1 MNRYLLNFKSF
12 FQFLSRNKAY
22 TFIDIFGL
30 SVSLM
35 FVILIAVY
43 TWQELSTDRFQ
54 EKGDRICILA
64 NDNNCGSAYRLA
76 QHVKDRYPEVE
87 KICPVAFF
95 GSRPV
100 EIQGKDWNP
109 TLGMV
114 DSTFFDMFSF
124 PLVSG
129 TPREVLSARNY
140 AVISESFARKV
151 FGDQNPLGASFHV
164 DDSIVVTVN
173 GVMKDIKNSVI
184 PSRDLLVRIDN
195 VKYFNS
201 SMDSEEFNNAGSAF
215 LFFQLTEPGALDSKC
230 TEIADWFKT
239 FFWQYQDGFYEVVQF
254 IPLKDLY
261 FSELNGGGLERGDW
275 KFVMILMSVGI
286 LILIFAVIN
295 YINLTVAQTGFR
307 AKEMAT
313 RRLLGSSRSELF
325 LRLILESSLLSLIS
339 FLFGILLAFAALPTA
354 RDLLQ
359 KKIDLVGAITP
370 FSMLLCLGLILILG
384 VITGLLPAIII
395 SNSKPIEVVRGN
407 FRTKTKMVFSKF
419 FITFQNIITITL
431 IAISITMIAQSHHLI
446 HAPLG
451 YRTQNILTINVDP
464 LDSMQVVTLS
474 GELKNLPAVKN
485 VAISAGTPFNFGNN
499 WSGTYDGHTISFQII
514 DGEPALR
521 EMLDLQILQDNHVS
535 GTWAYYVSEEA
546 FRQMGISEDAPSFE
560 FSGHTFLV
568 AGKVKDFQLGNITNS
583 KRPILLGLHPLK
595 EMRFF
600 WDVLVEIQGDPFEA
614 RDAIKKVYNG
624 ISTSEFRGKFLDERV
639 EESFEAQKRT
649 ATIVSIFAGIAILIS
664 LLGLLA
670 MSTYFIQ
677 QRFSEIA
684 VRKVFGSTNWQILR
698 RLVFTFLVYVG
709 IAFVIAVPL
718 IWYFMQKWLSGYSYR
733 ISLSPL
739 IFIAAGLFC
748 LLVSFA
754 TVFVQSYRAANL
766 NPAQSFRN
774 KQ

>member
-22 TFIDIFGL
+22 TFIDVFGL

-54 EKGDRICILA
+54 EKGDRICVLS
-64 NDNNCGSAYRLA
+64 NGNNCGSAYRLA

-95 GSRPV
+95 HSMPV
-100 EIQGKDWNP
+100 KIQGKSWNP
-109 TLGMV
+109 TFGMV

-124 PLVSG
+124 PLMSG
-129 TPREVLSARNY
+129 TPHEVLSSRNY
-140 AVISESFARKV
+140 AVISESFARDV
-151 FGDQNPLGASFHV
+151 FGNQNPLGASFQIY
-164 DDSIVVTVN
+164 DSLTVTVN
-173 GVMKDIKNSVI
+173 GIMKDIKNSVI
-184 PSRDLLVRIDN
+184 PYRDVFIRIDN
-195 VKYFNS
+195 IKYHNP
-201 SMDSEEFNNAGSAF
+201 SMDSEAFNNAGGAF
-215 LFFQLTEPGALDSKC
+215 LFFQLTKPGALDSKC
-230 TEIADWFKT
+230 TAIAEWFKT
-239 FFWQYQDGFYEVVQF
+239 FFWQYQDGFHDVVRF
-254 IPLKDLY
+254 VPLKDLY
-261 FSELNGGGLERGDW
+261 FSELNDGGLERGDW

-286 LILIFAVIN
+286 LILLFAVIN

-313 RRLLGSSRSELF
+313 RRLLGSSRPELF
-325 LRLILESSLLSLIS
+325 LRLILESTFLSLIS
-339 FLFGILLAFAALPTA
+339 FLIGVFLAFAALPTA

-359 KKIDLVGAITP
+359 KKVDLAGAITP
-370 FSMLLCLGLILILG
+370 FSVLFCLGMILLLG

-419 FITFQNIITITL
+419 FITFQNVITITL
-431 IAISITMIAQSHHLI
+431 IAISITMIAQSYHLI

-451 YRTQNILTINVDP
+451 YRTQNIITINVDP
-464 LDSMQVVTLS
+464 LDSMQVVTFAD
-474 GELKNLPAVKN
+474 ELKNLPVVKN

-514 DGEPALR
+514 DGEPPLG
-521 EMLDLQILQDNHVS
+521 EMLGFQILRDNHVG
-535 GTWAYYVSEEA
+535 GTWAYYLSEEA
-546 FRQMGISEDAPSFE
+546 FRQMGLSEDAPSFE

-568 AGKVKDFQLGNITNS
+568 AGKVKDFQLGNITS
-583 KRPILLGLHPLK
+583 GKRAIMLGLHPLK

-614 RDAIKKVYNG
+614 RDAVEKVYRE
-624 ISTSEFRGKFLDERV
+624 ISTSDFRGKFLDERI

-677 QRFSEIA
+677 QRYSEIA
-684 VRKVFGSTNWQILR
+684 VRKVFGSTNRQILK
-698 RLVFTFLVYVG
+698 RLVFAFLLYVG
-709 IAFVIAVPL
+709 IAFVIAVPF
-718 IWYFMQKWLSGYSYR
+718 IWYFMQRWLSDYSYR

-754 TVFVQSYRAANL
+754 AVFIQSYRAANL
-766 NPAQSFRN
+766 NPTQNFRN